1 MNRRAILGLTQ
12 ILSSLIPA
20 GLIVESTAEDEDVI
34 VISARAGVKE
44 RVYPLCGKASSR
56 VHSQYVRGVSDLP
69 CAGKKIELRLVA
81 RRFVCSAPLCRRRI
95 FAERFDDWVV
105 AERSRRTS
113 RLEHVVHHLGL
124 ALGGRPAASIA
135 KRLMVPV
142 SNDTLFALNTQLSYV
157 QQVSL
162 FARHFG
168 KSPDLLGREDIR
180 TLSGLSDQRE
190 EAVAWFDPHS
200 NCGAALSLQCD
211 AREGL
216 GA

>member
-1 MNRRAILGLTQ
+1 MTQ
-12 ILSSLIPA
+12 LRQRMS
-20 GLIVESTAEDEDVI
+20 EDME
-34 VISARAGVKE
+34 
-44 RVYPLCGKASSR
+44 
-56 VHSQYVRGVSDLP
+56 VRNL
-69 CAGKKIELRLVA
+69 
-81 RRFVCSAPLCRRRI
+81 
-95 FAERFDDWVV
+95 
-105 AERSRRTS
+105 
-113 RLEHVVHHLGL
+113 
-124 ALGGRPAASIA
+124 
-135 KRLMVPV
+135 
-142 SNDTLFALNTQLSYV
+142 ALNTQLSYP

-180 TLSGLSDQRE
+180 TYQVSDQRE